1 MNDNQ
6 MKLKNLLTENLSI
19 LDASQS
25 TLVRSFEKCK
35 KIGIKQSYSF
45 EELES
50 FDSLTSKYAR
60 TSDIFTQKV
69 LITLFKLVR
78 EDAVTFLD
86 RANLAEKLSLVTSA
100 DDLITLRDLRNQIAH
115 EYKQEKIEQLFEDVL
130 GMIEQLV
137 SCLELTRKYISRLD
151 KKV

>member
-1 MNDNQ
+1 MNHKQ
-6 MKLKNLLTENLSI
+6 QKLRNLLNENLAI

-25 TLVRSFEKCK
+25 TLVRSFDKCQ
-35 KIGIKQSYSF
+35 KIGVKKTYSF

-69 LITLFKLVR
+69 LITLFKLLR

-86 RANLAEKLSLVTSA
+86 RANLAEKLSLITSA
-100 DDLITLRDLRNQIAH
+100 DDLITIRDLRNQIAH
-115 EYKQEKIEQLFEDVL
+115 EYKQEKIEQLFEDVFD
-130 GMIEQLV
+130 MIEQLV
-137 SCLELTRKYISRLD
+137 SCLELTRKYIARLI
-151 KKV
+151 